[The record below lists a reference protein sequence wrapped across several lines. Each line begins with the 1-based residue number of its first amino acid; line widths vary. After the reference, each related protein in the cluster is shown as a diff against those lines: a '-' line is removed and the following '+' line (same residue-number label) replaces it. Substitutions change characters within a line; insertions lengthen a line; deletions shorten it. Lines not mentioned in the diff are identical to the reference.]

1 MKICWIGLGNMG
13 LPMATH
19 LHTAGHDVI
28 GVDLSPDA
36 RDAAVAAGLRT
47 ADSAATAAD
56 GADAVVT
63 MLPKGAHVRAALLE
77 SGTLDAA
84 DADALVLDCSTI
96 SATEAREVGA
106 AVAATGRRFLD
117 APVSG
122 GIAGA
127 QNAALTFMVGGT
139 SADLDAARP
148 LLELM
153 GARTFHAGETGAGQ
167 SAKMVNNMMLAMNM
181 QSTCEAAVLAERL
194 GITPQTVIDIAG
206 VSTGDSWAL
215 RNYYPVA
222 GPVASAPS
230 NRDFTGGFSVAL
242 MRKDLGLALDAAAA
256 HGVDTTAT
264 AEVARRLEG
273 LIADGRGSLD
283 FSSLIHLVDGTAPA
297 ASVGGAR

>member
-19 LHTAGHDVI
+19 LHSAGHDVV
-28 GVDLSPDA
+28 GVDLSADA
-36 RDAAVAAGLRT
+36 REAAGAAGLRT
-47 ADSAATAAD
+47 TDSAATAAD
-56 GADAVVT
+56 GADVVVT
-63 MLPKGAHVRAALLE
+63 MLPKGAHVRAVLLE
-77 SGTLDAA
+77 SGTLTAA
-84 DADALVLDCSTI
+84 GDHALVLDCSTI
-96 SATEAREVGA
+96 SGAEAREIGA

-122 GIAGA
+122 GTAGA
-127 QNAALTFMVGGT
+127 QNATLTFMVGGA

-153 GARTFHAGETGAGQ
+153 GARIFHAGDAGAGQ

-222 GPVASAPS
+222 GPVAAAPS
-230 NRDFTGGFSVAL
+230 SRDFTGGFSVAL
-242 MRKDLGLALDAAAA
+242 MRKDLGLALDAAAE
-256 HGVDTTAT
+256 HGVDTAAT
-264 AEVARRLEG
+264 AEVARRLEN

-297 ASVGGAR
+297 AIGGTR